1 MAGEVLH
8 LSCVTDQ
15 PVRHPGI
22 KAIGSTIHS
31 SLSAGRGRVPM
42 TPANRQLLQLVANTD
57 NTLKPHEQTLLDQLI
72 SGQIPPADQPSR
84 VVACHDGKLFLSAK
98 EVAQRLNVGRTKFY
112 ELRGVHPELRP
123 VHFGGKPQYP
133 TEAIL
138 RLFERLQHNLIPLDT
153 HAHAS

>member
-57 NTLKPHEQTLLDQLI
+57 NTLKPHEQTLLNQLI
-72 SGQIPPADQPSR
+72 TGQVPTAEQANHS
-84 VVACHDGKLFLSAK
+84 VTFHDGKLLISAK
-98 EVAQRLNVGRTKFY
+98 EAAQRLNVGKTKFY
-112 ELRGVHPELRP
+112 ELRSVHPELRP
-123 VHFGGKPQYP
+123 VWFGGKQQYP
-133 TEAIL
+133 TEAVL
-138 RLFERLQHNLIPLDT
+138 RLFERLQHNILALDT